1 MYQRFLNDKDY
12 LAIITQDLLDQLV
25 RDEHDRI
32 PQAEQSAEMD
42 IREYLDQYYE
52 IEQVLE
58 VGKSIKRYNPMV
70 NYPPGVYFVKEEEVT
85 RNGVKHGEDV
95 IYRTISA
102 IRGYKKPTNV
112 TYWEKMKDLSPIND
126 LVDVPNYYQTRSYVS
141 GDVVT
146 YRSEYWKCLTSNG
159 TDFNNIQIPGMKA
172 WEVVPCDKWQ
182 PLMDYQLHDVAKY
195 KDNFYTLIKKE
206 EGFDGTINPHE
217 SDDWGMIGE
226 YSLDYEYEASEDSYD
241 YVVSKNVVYKP
252 IVNPNAEK
260 ISLNENVVRDDP
272 RNLNIIKHMTRIAL
286 YYLHQTISPTNI
298 SETRR
303 LMYEDS
309 MNWLLLASKFKLN
322 PQLPRKKDEKGDEKA
337 DWAVATFQKELDSL
351 DNPWLT

>member
-52 IEQVLE
+52 IEKVLE
-58 VGKSIKRYNPMV
+58 VGKSIRRYSPMV
-70 NYPPGVYFVKEEEVT
+70 NYPPGVYFIKEEEVSK
-85 RNGVKHGEDV
+85 NGTLCNEDV
-95 IYRTISA
+95 IYRTISS

-112 TYWEKMKDLSPIND
+112 TYWEKLETLPPTIDLEHLPH
-126 LVDVPNYYQTRSYVS
+126 YYQTRSYVV
-141 GDVVT
+141 GNIVV
-146 YRSEYWKCLTSNG
+146 YRSEYWKCLVSNG
-159 TDFNNIQIPGMKA
+159 ADYNNIQIPGVKA
-172 WEVVPCDKWQ
+172 WEVVSCEDWQ
-182 PLMDYQLHDVAKY
+182 PLLDYQLHDVVKY
-195 KDNFYTLIKKE
+195 NKGFYTLINKG
-206 EGFDGTINPHE
+206 EGFDGTANPHE

-226 YSLDYEYEASEDSYD
+226 YSVDYQYDASEESYD
-241 YVVSKNVVYKP
+241 YVVLNDIVYKP
-252 IVNPNAEK
+252 IINPNAEELV
-260 ISLNENVVRDDP
+260 LNGNVVRDDP

-298 SETRR
+298 SDTRR
-303 LMYEDS
+303 TMYEDS
-309 MNWLLLASKFKLN
+309 MNWLSLASKFKLN
-322 PQLPRKKDEKGDEKA
+322 PQLPRKKDEKGEDKA